1 MKIIIGV
8 ALLGAGGIGYL
19 IYDQIQ
25 KSKMPEKRDM
35 EEAES
40 RADNLLEE
48 LIDPEPSPPPPGS
61 SAPKPKTK
69 PKADSGF
76 PLKMGSKGQL
86 VRDVQ
91 EALVKKYGPS
101 ILKTPPGVDGDY
113 GPDLFNALQS
123 KKLPTWIDS
132 LAYAKI
138 MSINTAPGKT
148 DGGKP
153 LPVPTKKDEPTKDE
167 SLPVRVANYLHSA
180 VSNDKVFWAID
191 ALKRIKD
198 KKHFMAVSTE
208 FKKDMSGWS
217 YKTIVNALKD
227 AFLRND
233 YYPKILDQYKR
244 IGLTFDGST
253 WTVR

>member
-1 MKIIIGV
+1 METKTKIIIGV
-8 ALLGAGGIGYL
+8 ALVGAGGIGYL
-19 IYDQIQ
+19 IYRQLQD
-25 KSKMPEKRDM
+25 SKLPEKRDM
-35 EEAES
+35 EEAED
-40 RADNLLEE
+40 RADLLDQ
-48 LIDPEPSPPPPGS
+48 IKPDPLPPPPGNS
-61 SAPKPKTK
+61 TPKPK

-101 ILKTPPGVDGDY
+101 ILKTPPGIDGDY

-123 KKLPTWIDS
+123 KNLPTWIDS
-132 LAYAKI
+132 LAYTKI
-138 MSINTAPGKT
+138 MSINTSPGKT
-148 DGGKP
+148 DPGKP
-153 LPVPTKKDEPTKDE
+153 KPKPTKDDPSKDE

-191 ALKRIKD
+191 ALKRIKN
-198 KKHFMAVSTE
+198 KGHFMAVSTE

-227 AFLRND
+227 QFLRND

-253 WTVR
+253 WAVR